1 MIKILGEKQLI
12 IVFCP
17 KEILGGIHMEKTL
30 DNLKAVAKEVRK
42 DIVTMITQSAS
53 GHPGGSLSAVEI
65 ITSLYFNEMN
75 VNVENKNDPDRDRF
89 VLSKGHAAPVLYSV
103 LAHKGFFDKEQL
115 MGLRKLGSM
124 LQGHPNMNT
133 VPGVDMST
141 GSLGQ
146 GISAAVGMA
155 LAGKLDKKEY
165 RVYSLLGDG
174 ELAEGQVW
182 EATMSA
188 SHYKLDN
195 LTAFVDYNG
204 LQIDGK
210 VSEVMG
216 SDPVDAKFEAFGWNV
231 ISIDGHDF
239 VQIKNAMEEAKKT
252 KGKPTVIICKTIKG
266 KGVSFMENEASWHGT
281 APSKEQ
287 CDKALREIG
296 GAL

>member
-1 MIKILGEKQLI
+1 
-12 IVFCP
+12 
-17 KEILGGIHMEKTL
+17 MEKTL
-30 DNLKAVAKEVRK
+30 EQLKAVAKEVRK
-42 DIVTMITQSAS
+42 DIVTMLTESAS

-65 ITSLYFNEMN
+65 MTTLYFNEMN
-75 VNVENKNDPDRDRF
+75 VSVENKNDPDRDRF

-103 LAHKGFFDKEQL
+103 LAQKGYFDKSEL

-124 LQGHPNMNT
+124 LQGHPNMNY

-182 EATMSA
+182 EAAMSA
-188 SHYKLDN
+188 AHYKLDN
-195 LTAFVDYNG
+195 LTAFVDHNG

-210 VSEVMG
+210 VSDVMG

-239 VQIKNAMEEAKKT
+239 VQIKNAIEEAKKT
-252 KGKPTVIICKTIKG
+252 KGKPTVIVCETIKG

-287 CDKALREIG
+287 CEKALNEIG
-296 GAL
+296 GAV